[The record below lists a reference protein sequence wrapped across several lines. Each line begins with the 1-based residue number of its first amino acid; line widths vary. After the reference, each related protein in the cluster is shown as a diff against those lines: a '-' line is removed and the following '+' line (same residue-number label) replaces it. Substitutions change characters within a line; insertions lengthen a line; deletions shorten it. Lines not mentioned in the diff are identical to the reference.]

1 MADNEYPFLRRSTVI
16 RALPEID
23 RRKVSL
29 VARGKRR
36 SRQTKKGF
44 LQVWLKKESLDTLAT
59 KNTSWSERRNGFIK
73 RHIKGPGPLWL
84 RNGSPS
90 KKHLALIAWGYS
102 PDPKR
107 VRDWLKTQRMN
118 KKISP
123 YVQL

>member
-1 MADNEYPFLRRSTVI
+1 MAENEYPFLRRSTVI

-29 VARGKRR
+29 IARGKRR

-44 LQVWLKKESLDTLAT
+44 LQVWLKKESLDMPAT
-59 KNTSWSERRNGFIK
+59 KNTSWAERRNAFIK
-73 RHIKGPGPLWL
+73 RHLKGRGALWL

-102 PDPKR
+102 PTPER
-107 VRDWLKTQRMN
+107 LQTWLKTQGMN

>member
-1 MADNEYPFLRRSTVI
+1 MNQYPFLRRSTVI

-59 KNTSWSERRNGFIK
+59 KNTSWKERRNGFIK
-73 RHIKGPGPLWL
+73 RHLKARGALWL

-107 VRDWLKTQRMN
+107 LSDWLKTQPAN
-118 KKISP
+118 KKIAP
-123 YVQL
+123 YVTI

>member
-73 RHIKGPGPLWL
+73 RHLKGRGALWL

-90 KKHLALIAWGYS
+90 KKHLALVAWGYS
-102 PDPKR
+102 PDAKR
-107 VRDWLKTQRMN
+107 LSEWLKTQPAN
-118 KKISP
+118 KKITP
-123 YVQL
+123 FVTI